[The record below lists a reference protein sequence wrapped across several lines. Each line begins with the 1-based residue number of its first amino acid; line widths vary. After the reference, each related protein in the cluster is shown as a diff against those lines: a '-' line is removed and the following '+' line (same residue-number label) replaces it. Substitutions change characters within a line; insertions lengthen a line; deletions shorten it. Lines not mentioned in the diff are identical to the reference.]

1 MRRSIAALC
10 ILTVLVV
17 GCGGGKP
24 EPVLEAPVEAE
35 IKIPER
41 APYTFA
47 VGDRFHVKFFYYSQY
62 DQTVVVRPDGIVTV
76 PLVGEIQAEGMRPS
90 EMEQV
95 IRSRYS
101 EIIAE
106 PEISIIM
113 LEFANQRIFVFG
125 EVKEPGAVGL
135 NASMTLVDAIAD
147 AGGFLVSAK
156 MESVILI
163 RKDKAGRYTGRKVD
177 VEGILESEEGE
188 NIYLVAGDVIYVP
201 MSIVAKV
208 DTFVDQFFD
217 GMNPAWQWYIYG
229 REVVNPEGKY
239 LIGG

>member
-1 MRRSIAALC
+1 VRRSIAALC
-10 ILTVLVV
+10 ILMVIVV

-24 EPVLEAPVEAE
+24 EPVLEAQVEAE

-47 VGDRFHVKFFYYSQY
+47 VGDRFHVNFFYYPLY
-62 DQTVVVRPDGIVTV
+62 DQTVVVRPDGIVTF

-101 EIIAE
+101 EVVAD
-106 PEISIIM
+106 PEVSVIM
-113 LEFANQRIFVFG
+113 LEFADQRVFVFG

-135 NASMTLVDAIAD
+135 GATMTLVDAIAD

-156 MESVILI
+156 MESVILM
-163 RKDKAGRYTGRKVD
+163 RKDKAGSYTGRKVN
-177 VEGILESEEGE
+177 VEEILESDVGE
-188 NIYLVAGDVIYVP
+188 SIYLMAGDVIYVP